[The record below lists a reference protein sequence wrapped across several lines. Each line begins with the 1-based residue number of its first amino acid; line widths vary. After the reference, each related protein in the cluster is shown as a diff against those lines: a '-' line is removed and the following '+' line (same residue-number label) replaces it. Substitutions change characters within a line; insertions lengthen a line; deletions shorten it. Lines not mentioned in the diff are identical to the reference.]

1 MRVRGLYF
9 IWPLLAALFWTATLI
24 SLLLLWTLRDGADP
38 YDVDQGTIVFISNVG
53 AEHKALFIAGNACTF
68 VFWSLTLLTER
79 WLHHIRRIPGSL
91 NRHETNLDIA
101 SVVFGI
107 LGGLALLLLAIFDAN
122 NYENV
127 HWSMTAVFVVCIA
140 ICAILQST
148 EVILLHKDHPDR
160 NHLFRN
166 MIVKMLIV
174 GTAVLGAFA
183 FIGTYVACASQPNDA
198 PPSPKCNRIQ
208 SAAAVLE
215 WFIAFLFDAYIITF
229 IQDLWPATKTRGH
242 KFHPE
247 LVEKDKQNV
256 LHHHKDGRPG
266 APITEHGND
275 AHADGYSTPDSLGP
289 RVGRPSQDANA
300 MRQV

>member
-1 MRVRGLYF
+1 MFIRGLYF
-9 IWPLLAALFWTATLI
+9 IWPVLGALFWTATLI

-53 AEHKALFIAGNACTF
+53 AEHKTLFIAGNACTF
-68 VFWSLTLLTER
+68 AFWSITLITER
-79 WLHHIRRIPGSL
+79 WLHHLRRIPGSL

-101 SVVFGI
+101 SVVFGC

-122 NYENV
+122 NYANV

-140 ICAILQST
+140 ICAILQTT
-148 EVILLHKDHPDR
+148 EVMLLERDHPGRKHLRR
-160 NHLFRN
+160 NA
-166 MIVKMLIV
+166 IVKLSIV
-174 GTAVLGAFA
+174 LVAVAGAIA
-183 FIGTYVACASQPNDA
+183 FIGTYVACASQPNDRA
-198 PPSPKCNRIQ
+198 PTARCNRIQ

-242 KFHPE
+242 KFTPE
-247 LVEKDKQNV
+247 LVEKDQQNV

-266 APITEHGND
+266 APITEHRAQPG
-275 AHADGYSTPDSLGP
+275 ASMDGYSTPDSLGE
-289 RVGRPSQDANA
+289 RVGRPSEDA
-300 MRQV
+300 RRL